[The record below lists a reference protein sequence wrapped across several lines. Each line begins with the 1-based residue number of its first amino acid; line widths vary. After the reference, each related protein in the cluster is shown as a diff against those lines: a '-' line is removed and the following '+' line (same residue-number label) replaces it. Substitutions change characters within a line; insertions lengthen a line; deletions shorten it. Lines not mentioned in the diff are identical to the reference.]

1 MPLRREA
8 SALLVGCTRRTAT
21 LKTRRPSQP
30 RHGTTSN
37 GILTLATTT
46 PATPVNA
53 TSPSPITAIAS
64 ARRAPRRAEPL
75 ELAFAE
81 GVVTP
86 AANDAAPSSS
96 THPSPHASPTAPP
109 RGARRRVLTHEEEVE
124 LAQRIETGERD
135 ALHAL
140 LGSTH
145 AVAPLKALAS
155 ELRAGRVLPSG
166 LVRNAEEEA
175 DAPVN
180 IERLA
185 RMLERAALGAAPA
198 RTPQSQVARERRRRR
213 RVRLAT
219 ELSTQR
225 FERAVFDRM
234 SRALRTRGADERT
247 RRAFARGR
255 RVAER
260 AVHEF
265 VGANFGLVVTYA
277 RRFVGQ
283 GLDMHDLV
291 QEGQLGLIRAVE
303 KFDWRRGHRFSTYA
317 AWWVR
322 QAMARALA
330 DQSKTIRVP
339 VHLLESR
346 HKLERVRRAL
356 AQQGERDP
364 SDEEL
369 ARESGLPIDKV
380 RAIRGLVREPLRL
393 EAPLGDEG
401 DGGQLGDRV
410 ADVRSPAPDELLA
423 QGRMQIQTRALL
435 DLLSPREQQLLRL
448 RFGMDGG
455 PGQTLEEVGR
465 SFNLSRERVRQIE
478 AAALKK
484 LRAVSE
490 ERELGSYIGR

>member
-1 MPLRREA
+1 
-8 SALLVGCTRRTAT
+8 
-21 LKTRRPSQP
+21 
-30 RHGTTSN
+30 
-37 GILTLATTT
+37 
-46 PATPVNA
+46 VNA
-53 TSPSPITAIAS
+53 TSPSPITAIGIAS

-75 ELAFAE
+75 AFETFAE
-81 GVVTP
+81 APGTAV
-86 AANDAAPSSS
+86 ANDAAPTVATSA
-96 THPSPHASPTAPP
+96 HASPGAPP

-140 LGSTH
+140 LGSAH
-145 AVAPLKALAS
+145 AAVPLRALAS
-155 ELRAGRVLPSG
+155 ELRSGRVLPSG

-180 IERLA
+180 VERLA
-185 RMLERAALGAAPA
+185 RMLERAALGASPTRSAPPSE
-198 RTPQSQVARERRRRR
+198 TSRERRRRR
-213 RVRLAT
+213 RVRLAA

-234 SRALRTRGADERT
+234 ARALRTRGADERT

-356 AQQGERDP
+356 AQQGEGDP

-369 ARESGLPIDKV
+369 ARESGLPLDKV

>member
-1 MPLRREA
+1 
-8 SALLVGCTRRTAT
+8 
-21 LKTRRPSQP
+21 
-30 RHGTTSN
+30 
-37 GILTLATTT
+37 
-46 PATPVNA
+46 VNA
-53 TSPSPITAIAS
+53 TSPSPISAIGIAS
-64 ARRAPRRAEPL
+64 ARRGPRRAEPL
-75 ELAFAE
+75 ALETFAE
-81 GVVTP
+81 APGTAV
-86 AANDAAPSSS
+86 ANDAAPNSAS
-96 THPSPHASPTAPP
+96 HAHASAHATAAPP

-140 LGSTH
+140 LGSAH
-145 AVAPLKALAS
+145 AAVPLRALAS
-155 ELRAGRVLPSG
+155 ELRSGRVLPSG

-185 RMLERAALGAAPA
+185 RMLDRAALGASPSRPA
-198 RTPQSQVARERRRRR
+198 PQSETSRERRRRR
-213 RVRLAT
+213 RVRLAA

-234 SRALRTRGADERT
+234 ARALRTRGADERT

-369 ARESGLPIDKV
+369 ARESGLPLDKV